1 MLDALTA
8 LSLAEK
14 PSKILRC
21 GVSSGVL
28 TRLGHRTTKESGYVR
43 SRRSPSAVQPCRA
56 EIVSQDYQLVDD
68 AKPEGP
74 VVVWLGEDLCKPVN
88 VRHQVEAGSRSGY
101 LEIALHASG
110 VGDFN
115 CSDDDPEHE
124 KQRAEEQEPS
134 ADSLDSALLSG
145 PSVSP
150 RHELTSGQ
158 VCSKNA
164 MGKCLVN

>member
-8 LSLAEK
+8 KSPPKSFAAVYLRGLDYYCGGDSFHGLA
-14 PSKILRC
+14 
-21 GVSSGVL
+21 
-28 TRLGHRTTKESGYVR
+28 
-43 SRRSPSAVQPCRA
+43 
-56 EIVSQDYQLVDD
+56 
-68 AKPEGP
+68 
-74 VVVWLGEDLCKPVN
+74 
-88 VRHQVEAGSRSGY
+88 RSGY

-134 ADSLDSALLSG
+134 DDSLDSVSLSG
-145 PSVSP
+145 RSVSP

-158 VCSKNA
+158 VCSKTA